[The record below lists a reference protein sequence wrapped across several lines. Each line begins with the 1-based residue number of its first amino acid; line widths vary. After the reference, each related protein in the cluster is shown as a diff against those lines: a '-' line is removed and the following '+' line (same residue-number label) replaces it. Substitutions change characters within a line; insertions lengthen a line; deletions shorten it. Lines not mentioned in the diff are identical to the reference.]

1 MAVQYLLRKKWLLTV
16 IILGICAVIALLIAL
31 LLIHPQMGTYTDA
44 SYI

>member
-16 IILGICAVIALLIAL
+16 IILGICAVIALLVAL